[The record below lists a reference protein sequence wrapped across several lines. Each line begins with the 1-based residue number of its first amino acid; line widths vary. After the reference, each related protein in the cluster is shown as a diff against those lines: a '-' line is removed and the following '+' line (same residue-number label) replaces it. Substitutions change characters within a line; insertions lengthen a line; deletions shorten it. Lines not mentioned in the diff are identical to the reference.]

1 MGLVLRYSPPV
12 DLKLLRTR
20 IHLLLEFSQ
29 PPFVNAFRCFCQS
42 WALSSASQL
51 RDRNVE
57 YKKIKT
63 DQVRNRPTH
72 PSQAHHQ

>member
-1 MGLVLRYSPPV
+1 MGLILRYSPPV

-29 PPFVNAFRCFCQS
+29 PLFVNAFRCFCQS
-42 WALSSASQL
+42 WALCRSSASQL
-51 RDRNVE
+51 RDRNVG

-63 DQVRNRPTH
+63 GQE
-72 PSQAHHQ
+72 QAHHQ